1 MVAGVVLFA
10 FALKKTLAHVGDDL
24 DTVPAFGL
32 SVGPALYLLAYVALR
47 FRIGRTLGGGRLVAA
62 VACALL
68 WPVAVV
74 VPALIALTLMATI
87 WVALHAY
94 EIIWWREARA
104 QTRALRLPAAS

>member
-1 MVAGVVLFA
+1 
-10 FALKKTLAHVGDDL
+10 
-24 DTVPAFGL
+24 
-32 SVGPALYLLAYVALR
+32 VALR
-47 FRIGRTLGGGRLVAA
+47 FRIGRTLGSGRLVAA
-62 VACALL
+62 VACAFL

-74 VPALIALTLMATI
+74 VPALIALTLMALI